1 MLLLLKGDAI
11 GKMKITI
18 EKINR
23 KIRSIWVSKLRY
35 KKIYKYCY
43 KSYWHCLFKRNYVGR
58 KENLYFS
65 ARPNPGAGI
74 GHQMANWIAGY
85 WFAKQFKLK
94 FAHIPFSS
102 EKWERFLGF
111 YQNEET
117 INNLINKG
125 YRLVKLQC
133 FDENNKN
140 EIERINKIINSY
152 GGTKTIFIA
161 EQDQFYHDQ
170 YGVIDDIQKKFYSS
184 PERQNNQLIYSKNN
198 YNVAIHIRRGDIIQN
213 IEHKNSNLTMRY
225 QSNTYFI
232 NALES
237 ALKYLK
243 NKNNIHIYLF
253 SQGTIED
260 FREFKKF
267 NNLHLCLSM
276 NAQDSFLHMVY
287 ADALITSKSSFSY
300 KPALLNRGIKFVPD
314 NFWHGYPDKD
324 DWIILDEK
332 GNIEK
337 CKRLYQ
343 F

>member
-43 KSYWHCLFKRNYVGR
+43 KSYWYCLFKRNYVGR

-133 FDENNKN
+133 FDENNKKMSY
-140 EIERINKIINSY
+140 IKSIN
-152 GGTKTIFIA
+152 FI
-161 EQDQFYHDQ
+161 
-170 YGVIDDIQKKFYSS
+170 
-184 PERQNNQLIYSKNN
+184 
-198 YNVAIHIRRGDIIQN
+198 
-213 IEHKNSNLTMRY
+213 
-225 QSNTYFI
+225 
-232 NALES
+232 
-237 ALKYLK
+237 
-243 NKNNIHIYLF
+243 
-253 SQGTIED
+253 
-260 FREFKKF
+260 
-267 NNLHLCLSM
+267 
-276 NAQDSFLHMVY
+276 
-287 ADALITSKSSFSY
+287 
-300 KPALLNRGIKFVPD
+300 
-314 NFWHGYPDKD
+314 
-324 DWIILDEK
+324 
-332 GNIEK
+332 
-337 CKRLYQ
+337 
-343 F
+343 